1 MDLLFVLIILIL
13 IGVLFVGIKKIFWFN
28 ILFIGINLFII
39 IFIVC
44 VGMYYV
50 EMKNWIDDFVFYG
63 GFGIF
68 VGVVICFYV
77 FVGFDIIVI
86 VGEEVR
92 NFSRGILIFI
102 VLVLGK
108 LFYFVNWSVWIF
120 LSKLG
125 LFFFFFGKDRR
136 GLVVLVYCFVFDFF
150 LYF

>member
-44 VGMYYV
+44 VGVYYV
-50 EMKNWIDDFVFYG
+50 ELKNWIDDFVFYG

-92 NFSRGILIFI
+92 NFSKGILIFI

-108 LFYFVNWSVWIF
+108 LFYFVN
-120 LSKLG
+120 
-125 LFFFFFGKDRR
+125 
-136 GLVVLVYCFVFDFF
+136 
-150 LYF
+150 